1 MALRGNADD
10 IRTPFMYKFTSS
22 VSPSYVCA
30 VALTFIFL
38 FRRNKL
44 RITNAI
50 KAGTAIT
57 NTVGGSG
64 IAGVDVGVG
73 LGLGLGEVVGDEDGN
88 GLVEGDGDGDGDGDE
103 VEVGPLEGVVGEG
116 VGVGVDVGTTCPTG
130 RM

>member
-1 MALRGNADD
+1 
-10 IRTPFMYKFTSS
+10 MYQFTSS

-30 VALTFIFL
+30 VALTLIFL

-44 RITNAI
+44 RITKAI

-57 NTVGGSG
+57 NTIGGSG

-88 GLVEGDGDGDGDGDE
+88 GLVEGDGDGDGDK
-103 VEVGPLEGVVGEG
+103 VGVGLYEG
-116 VGVGVDVGTTCPTG
+116 VGDGVGDGDRITCPTG
-130 RM
+130 RMQSGTIEGAMLRMFLRV